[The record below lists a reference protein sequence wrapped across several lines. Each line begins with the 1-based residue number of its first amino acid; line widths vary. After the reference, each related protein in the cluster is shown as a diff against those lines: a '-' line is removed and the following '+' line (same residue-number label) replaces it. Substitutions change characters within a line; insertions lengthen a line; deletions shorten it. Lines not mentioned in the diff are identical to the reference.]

1 MKKTKIKFFALI
13 LSLSAMFPAFAE
25 KQIEYKDYELD
36 VLIHNI
42 DKPGSPVITDEYI
55 VFTSEPYHRYVG
67 IAFEHENYQIVHPFK
82 ALVMTD
88 VDGNPYRKHLFYCY
102 ERKHEFTSLK
112 YRLVIDG
119 LWTTDP
125 FNPQKEYDEDV
136 NLYFSVVNDPNSV
149 KIFTKPE
156 EKDGIHFIYQ
166 GKPGLKL
173 NLAGTFT
180 NWDPWIYELKETSPG
195 FYELTLPLPR
205 GKYYYNYYIGLT
217 PILDESNPQKAFAPD
232 GRSASVIIVD

>member
-1 MKKTKIKFFALI
+1 MKKTKISFLAL
-13 LSLSAMFPAFAE
+13 LVFTMAAVPLFAE
-25 KQIEYKDYELD
+25 KKIEFKDYDLD

-42 DKPGSPVITDEYI
+42 DEPGAPVITNDYI
-55 VFTSEPYHRYVG
+55 VFTAEPNHRYVG

-88 VDGNPYRKHLFYCY
+88 DDGNSYRKHLFYCY
-102 ERKHEFTSLK
+102 ERKHEFTTLK

-125 FNPQKEYDEDV
+125 FNPQKEYDDSV
-136 NLYFSVVNDPNSV
+136 NLYFSVIEDPNSV

-156 EKDGIHFIYQ
+156 EKNGIHFIYR
-166 GKPGLKL
+166 GKSGLKL

-180 NWDPWIYELKETSPG
+180 NWDPWIYQLKETSPG
-195 FYELTLPLPR
+195 FYELTLPLPT
-205 GKYYYNYYIGLT
+205 GKYFYNYYIGLT
-217 PILDESNPQKAFAPD
+217 PIMDESNPEKAYAPD

>member
-1 MKKTKIKFFALI
+1 MKKTKSRILATALVFMT
-13 LSLSAMFPAFAE
+13 SLPLFAE
-25 KQIEYKDYELD
+25 KQIEYKPYELD
-36 VLIHNI
+36 VLIHEI
-42 DKPGSPVITDEYI
+42 DEPGAPVLTDDYI
-55 VFTSEPYHRYVG
+55 VFTAEPNHRYVG
-67 IAFEHENYQIVHPFK
+67 IAFEHEDYQVVHPFK

-88 VDGNPYRKHLFYCY
+88 DDGNKYRKHLFYCY
-102 ERKHEFTSLK
+102 ERKHEFTTLK

-125 FNPQKEYDEDV
+125 FNPRREYDENV
-136 NLYFSVVNDPNSV
+136 NLYFSVIEDPDSV
-149 KIFTKPE
+149 KIFTE
-156 EKDGIHFIYQ
+156 EKDSNSVHFIYR
-166 GKPGLKL
+166 GESGLKL

-195 FYELTLPLPR
+195 FYELNLPLPA

-217 PILDESNPQKAFAPD
+217 PVIDDSNPNKVFSPD